1 MNRLSRP
8 NEQGYV
14 LDPGMDVKLKPNSY
28 RLLITFFAG
37 QPDSNTNAVFSK
49 SQVALCTDDW
59 VEGAP
64 AYVFW
69 QVNLDAARISFC
81 GWYLDE
87 IMRNQPPDLR
97 VLTTVLQRLSDAP
110 GSAPLW
116 NLPQG
121 VPGAGQI
128 GRPSI
133 ENFQMFDATMML
145 AVS

>member
-1 MNRLSRP
+1 MNRLSLP
-8 NEQGYV
+8 NQQGYV
-14 LDPGMDVKLKPNSY
+14 LDPGMDVKLRPNSY
-28 RLLITFFAG
+28 RLLMTFFAG
-37 QPDSNTNAVFSK
+37 QPDSKGNAVFHK

-59 VEGAP
+59 YEGAP

-69 QVNLDAARISFC
+69 QVSTDAARISFC

-97 VLTTVLQRLSDAP
+97 KLTTVLQRLSAAP

>member
-1 MNRLSRP
+1 MNRLSEP

-28 RLLITFFAG
+28 RLLIIFFAG
-37 QPDSNTNAVFSK
+37 QSDSNTYAVFPK
-49 SQVALCTDDW
+49 SQVALCTDNW
-59 VEGAP
+59 QEGAP

-69 QVNLDAARISFC
+69 QANLDAARISFC

-97 VLTTVLQRLSDAP
+97 VLTTALQRISAAP